1 MFSLHWLHVQ
11 ARHCEVASD
20 GFIYYYFEDKLCHHL
35 KNKHSALL
43 HHPRALHTYLILSP
57 HQRCRA
63 AGMIS
68 MIKSIPGDYMA
79 MSTRHLNTKAPHPC
93 PLPINRPPP
102 PTILPPLSWWAMHF
116 STRRKALHT
125 GPAQGSVALDILSW
139 PLAIILLM
147 ARVSSSTFI
156 RTSAYGEAGERE
168 LPHHLRET
176 KPKKRRQETKRTC
189 QDLLMF

>member
-1 MFSLHWLHVQ
+1 MTSNHFNHNLSCYSVSTGPVYLFKRQLLQTKRNPFCRMFSLHWLHVQ

-102 PTILPPLSWWAMHF
+102 PTILPPLSW
-116 STRRKALHT
+116 
-125 GPAQGSVALDILSW
+125 
-139 PLAIILLM
+139 
-147 ARVSSSTFI
+147 
-156 RTSAYGEAGERE
+156 
-168 LPHHLRET
+168 
-176 KPKKRRQETKRTC
+176 
-189 QDLLMF
+189 